1 MFPMGRISDY
11 SHPIKNITVSHN
23 NSLTNSEQ
31 SKGILVNYDIP
42 KELNI
47 YLCKIHSSYIMFQSC
62 FI

>member
-31 SKGILVNYDIP
+31 SKGIFG
-42 KELNI
+42 ELRYTKGI
-47 YLCKIHSSYIMFQSC
+47 KHLPLQHS
-62 FI
+62 